1 MYLWIVKRHF
11 IWYGIYGVTRP
22 RRALM
27 KAGVRILQGDSI
39 AFDVKISLQQESV
52 SSPLL
57 FVIFMNVTRA
67 LL

>member
-1 MYLWIVKRHF
+1 
-11 IWYGIYGVTRP
+11 
-22 RRALM
+22 M

>member
-1 MYLWIVKRHF
+1 LPNAVVATYTCE
-11 IWYGIYGVTRP
+11 GPQT
-22 RRALM
+22 A
-27 KAGVRILQGDSI
+27 VRILQQGDSI
-39 AFDVKISLQQESV
+39 AFDVKISLHQESV